1 MFLLSNINVFLI
13 MYYCGI
19 VIGHTSPSDRWG
31 MSKWLVSIAFV
42 HIPLEQ
48 PVKIGKGRLAGL
60 LLCSASSQRY
70 NWSANGTTRSII
82 EGYSVA
88 APSSWRE
95 CFNSQSAFAVVMPK
109 LPWWVL
115 YWDYLHPAPFKSLG
129 CSTGLT
135 SKYVMSLSDIFIY
148 KSLESRS

>member
-1 MFLLSNINVFLI
+1 MFLLSNINVFLL

-31 MSKWLVSIAFV
+31 MSKGLCLSPSFTSPWSN
-42 HIPLEQ
+42 PLRS
-48 PVKIGKGRLAGL
+48 GKGGWPVSFYAPLQASGIIDQPMGRL
-60 LLCSASSQRY
+60 
-70 NWSANGTTRSII
+70 WSII
-82 EGYSVA
+82 EGYSA
-88 APSSWRE
+88 AEPSSWRE
-95 CFNSQSAFAVVMPK
+95 CFNSQSAFAVEMPK

-135 SKYVMSLSDIFIY
+135 SKYVMSLSDTVIY
-148 KSLESRS
+148 KKWNI